1 MEKHAP
7 VKQLKFK
14 NNDKPWITLKFKE
27 FISLRDEAYQCDD
40 LPRYRKLRNLV
51 NRLRKSLRTNYIE
64 NKINKLGDYG
74 SRRWWKEI
82 KEICGL
88 KNNAVGSFDN
98 CNFQGHPVAVSELPE
113 VLNKYFVA
121 ITDAV
126 PVLCNNAG
134 SVLSMPNSET
144 TVSEFDIYK
153 ILDSL
158 KVGKASL
165 FDSIDNK
172 LLKNLADVLAS
183 PICCL
188 VNSSFRSGIV
198 PNQWKMSRIAPLPK
212 HLPVCDID
220 KDIRPIAI
228 TCPISKVA
236 EYFMS
241 VYFDEHFDA
250 LLDDGQF
257 GCTRGRST
265 TLALVE
271 FAHMLFESSDDSMNI
286 IRVMFVDFSKAFD
299 LIDHNVIASKLSV
312 NKFPES
318 FSTWFLSFLS
328 DRVQFVRIGDV
339 SSELLHTNAGAPQG
353 TRAGPNAFKLM
364 INDLKFNLTYI
375 KYVDDV
381 TFASVSHDSDDSS
394 LQEAVDHLALWCHV
408 NGMRLNTDKTKE
420 MIVLFNKRVCLD
432 DITPIVVNSSTIE
445 RVDDF
450 KLLGVYF
457 SSDLTWNKH
466 VNVITAKASKR
477 IYVLCHLIRSG
488 FNREDVIKLYC
499 SLIRPILEY
508 ACEVWHCGLTQKLSD
523 EIEAVQRRCMKVIF
537 PYLSYADATA
547 VAQLETLSSRRE
559 KAVIKLFNE
568 IKSDSHVLHH
578 LLPFK
583 LSLSRT
589 VIRNVYP
596 FNIPI
601 ARTSRRMRS
610 LISYCISKRI

>member
-1 MEKHAP
+1 M
-7 VKQLKFK
+7 
-14 NNDKPWITLKFKE
+14 
-27 FISLRDEAYQCDD
+27 RDEAYQCGD

-51 NRLRKSLRTNYIE
+51 NCLGKSLRKNHIE
-64 NKINKLGDYG
+64 KQINRFGEYG
-74 SRRWWKEI
+74 GRRWWQEI

-88 KNNAVGSFDN
+88 KNNTIGSFDN
-98 CNFQGHPVAVSELPE
+98 CQFLGQPVAVSELPD
-113 VLNKYFVA
+113 VLNKYFVN

-126 PVLCNNAG
+126 PVLCNNVTANNG
-134 SVLSMPNSET
+134 LNVPDLET
-144 TVSEFDIYK
+144 TFSELDAYK

-165 FDSIDNK
+165 CDSIDNK

-188 VNSSFRSGIV
+188 VNSSFRSGVV
-198 PNQWKMSRIAPLPK
+198 PKQWKISRIAPLPK
-212 HLPVCDID
+212 HSPVCDID

-265 TLALVE
+265 TLALIE
-271 FAHMLFESSDDSMNI
+271 FSHMLFESSDDNRNI

-299 LIDHNVIASKLSV
+299 LIDHNVIASKLFE

-318 FSTWFLSFLS
+318 FSSWFLSFLS

-364 INDLKFNLTYI
+364 INDLKFKLMYI

-381 TFASVSHDSDDSS
+381 TFASVSHDSNDSS
-394 LQEAVDHLALWCHV
+394 LQEAAEHLAVWCHA
-408 NGMRLNTDKTKE
+408 NGMRINTDKTKE

-432 DITPIVVNSSTIE
+432 DVTPIVVNNSSIE
-445 RVDDF
+445 RVEDF

-457 SSDLTWNKH
+457 SADLTWNKH
-466 VNVITAKASKR
+466 VKYITSKASKR
-477 IYVLCHLIRSG
+477 IYVLCHLVRSG
-488 FNREDVIKLYC
+488 FSSEDVIKIYC

-508 ACEVWHCGLTQKLSD
+508 ACEVWHCGLTHKLSD
-523 EIEAVQRRCMKVIF
+523 DIEAVQRRCMKVIF

-547 VAQLETLSSRRE
+547 VAQLDTLSSRRE
-559 KAVIKLFNE
+559 KAVVKLFNE
-568 IKSDSHVLHH
+568 IKSDNHVLHH

-583 LSLSRT
+583 MNLSRN
-589 VIRNVYP
+589 VVRNVYP
-596 FNIPI
+596 FNIPV

-610 LISYCISKRI
+610 LISYCISKRM